1 MLATIKYM
9 LLLNFSLCRQ
19 VVAINKLSNVGMYFW
34 DYGNA
39 FLHQASLAGL
49 SKDEI
54 YSILFQQLI
63 NPLSSHFE
71 SVCVTEQHYISIF
84 H

>member
-1 MLATIKYM
+1 MLYSIPCDNYYINDAGHHKYHM

-49 SKDEI
+49 SKDKK
-54 YSILFQQLI
+54 LFDLI
-63 NPLSSHFE
+63 S
-71 SVCVTEQHYISIF
+71 TTY
-84 H
+84 